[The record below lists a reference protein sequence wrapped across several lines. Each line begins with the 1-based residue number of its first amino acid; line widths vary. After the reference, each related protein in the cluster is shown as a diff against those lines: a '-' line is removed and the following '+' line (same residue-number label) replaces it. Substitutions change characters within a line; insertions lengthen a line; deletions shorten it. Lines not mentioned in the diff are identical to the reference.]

1 MFSQKGCVN
10 NMTNDVFVPKIPYGT
25 RDFLPREAN
34 RKRNI
39 EAALARLFASWG
51 YAEVVTPTI
60 EYLETLSVGNSAELQ
75 NNMFKFFDKN
85 NRILALR
92 PDMTAPI
99 ARVAA
104 TRLRESTPPLKLF
117 YLTNIFRYEEA
128 QAGRQCEFY
137 QAGVELL
144 GASQP
149 SADAEVIAMAIESML
164 ESGLTS
170 FQISLGQVEFING
183 IMDECQLSPE
193 LRQSVK
199 QALVTRDLV
208 GLGEMLDRSSLS
220 AASQNLLKQ
229 VPVLHGRE
237 EMLKQAYS
245 MVTTDVSRKALDNL
259 SEIYSLLTSYGVEKY
274 VYFDLGIIRDFDYYT
289 GMVFE
294 GYTPGLGFPLC
305 GGGRYDKMVSS
316 FGVDCPATGFALGI
330 ERILLAI
337 DRQGIALSPDPKDI
351 YIGWSEGR
359 LAAAIAEAR
368 KQRKAGKTVEL
379 AIAAQ
384 SEADAAGSQL
394 GKGYGKLIYLGD

>member
-1 MFSQKGCVN
+1 
-10 NMTNDVFVPKIPYGT
+10 MTNNVFVPKIPYGT

-34 RKRNI
+34 RKRNV
-39 EAALARLFASWG
+39 EAAIAKLFASWG
-51 YAEVVTPTI
+51 YDEVVTPTI
-60 EYLETLSVGNSAELQ
+60 EYLETLSVGNSVELQ

-92 PDMTAPI
+92 PDMTTPI

-104 TRLRESTPPLKLF
+104 TRLRESTLPLKIF

-149 SADAEVIAMAIESML
+149 SADAEVIALAVESMI

-170 FQISLGQVEFING
+170 FQISLGQVAFING
-183 IMDECQLSPE
+183 IMDECELSPE
-193 LRQSVK
+193 LSQSVK

-208 GLGEMLDRSSLS
+208 GLGEMLERSSLS
-220 AASQNLLKQ
+220 AASQRLLKQ
-229 VPVLHGRE
+229 VPLLHGRQD
-237 EMLKQAYS
+237 MLQQAYD

-259 SEIYSLLTSYGVEKY
+259 SEIYSILASYGVEKY
-274 VYFDLGIIRDFDYYT
+274 IYFDLGIIRDFDYYT

-337 DRQGIALSPDPKDI
+337 DRQGIALSPEPKDI
-351 YIGWSEGR
+351 YIGWSEGSLSKAVDQAR
-359 LAAAIAEAR
+359 L
-368 KQRKAGKTVEL
+368 QRKSGKTVEL
-379 AIAAQ
+379 SIAAQ
-384 SEADAAGSQL
+384 SKEDAVASQL
-394 GKGYGKLIYLGD
+394 GKGYGKLIYLGE